1 MTAGEFANLALF
13 LLVVINPVSKM
24 ALVATLSR
32 SHTSL
37 ELRKMSRDASLISFT
52 VLAVFAFAGKFIL
65 RDVFHINLYS
75 VEFAGGAAIFLVGLK
90 ALWEGRF
97 FSFAP
102 DEELSQLSAAPVAM
116 PMIAGPAAIAAVI
129 SAAVRQPPWLVS
141 LAVLPG
147 AFANFVAML
156 LAAVFAGALAKSRI
170 LAPLV
175 RIMGLFVAAIG
186 AEMLLR
192 GFGAFVAANFP
203 AAGR

>member
-1 MTAGEFANLALF
+1 MTSAEFTGLALF
-13 LLVVINPVSKM
+13 ILVVINPISKM
-24 ALVATLSR
+24 ALVASLSP
-32 SHTSL
+32 SHTVQEMRRL
-37 ELRKMSRDASLISFT
+37 SRDATLIGLS
-52 VLAVFAFAGKFIL
+52 VLVIFSFAGKFIL

-97 FSFAP
+97 FT
-102 DEELSQLSAAPVAM
+102 LSQEEPLSRLSAAPVAM

-129 SAAVRQPPWLVS
+129 SAAVRQPPWLIS

-147 AFANFVAML
+147 MIVNFQAML
-156 LAAVFAGALAKSRI
+156 LAAAFGTALRKSRI

-175 RIMGLFVAAIG
+175 RITGLFMAAIG

-192 GFGAFVAANFP
+192 GFGTFLSGTFSP
-203 AAGR
+203 AGG